1 MAIQLLRGHVKEVT
15 SPDKHGKVNCQLGSY
30 NIKVNGDL
38 VSSIG
43 RGDDILL
50 ACEQCSDGYHALA
63 VKNINK
69 GKMAQIDPTN
79 KILLLAGSVFV
90 CLLGFVLDFQA
101 ESSSVM
107 VRSIDTVI
115 GLIGLIG
122 IGITLRRLFLITRAG
137 TWVRRADL

>member
-1 MAIQLLRGHVKEVT
+1 MAIELLRGHVKEVT

-43 RGDDILL
+43 QGDDIIL
-50 ACEQCSDGYHALA
+50 ACEQSNDGYHALE
-63 VKNINK
+63 VKNIDK
-69 GKMAQIDPTN
+69 GKTAQIDPTN

-90 CLLGFVLDFQA
+90 CLLGFVLNFQA

-122 IGITLRRLFLITRAG
+122 IGITLRRLFIITRAG
-137 TWVRRADL
+137 TWVRHA